1 MASYTYEEKGILL
14 STPIEAV
21 LSFYG
26 KDTSHDRTYHYYSPF
41 REESNR
47 SFHVNPR
54 KNVWYD
60 FGLAEGG
67 GVLTLVTKLS
77 GCGNDEAFDILAQ
90 MNTSFIPSYAYRS
103 PSPASKEPERT
114 IIIDHKAKG
123 FTRKGL
129 LRYAA
134 GRGISKETLDRYCV
148 QITYHSVYS
157 PTLKHTVI
165 GFANEPGGYVLRSNS
180 VKKCSASGISV
191 IRSGESSDAVAVFEG
206 FFDFLSWIEDQGIDT
221 LPCDV
226 CVLNS
231 VSNLRRAL
239 EFLSAHKE
247 IHLYL
252 DNDRAGSDAA
262 AQIECFCVNE
272 DTRVVSMSHLFDGY
286 KDYNEMLVAT
296 TSTHKSHSYGK
307 FITERCSEQTE
318 QDQLGSPEGEVRDL

>member
-1 MASYTYEEKGILL
+1 MASYTYEEKGLLL

-41 REESNR
+41 REETNR

-77 GCGNDEAFDILAQ
+77 GCDNEDAFDILAQ
-90 MNTSFIPSYAYRS
+90 MNTSFIPSYTYRS
-103 PSPASKEPERT
+103 PSPAPKEPERT
-114 IIIDHKAKG
+114 IIIDYKAKK
-123 FTRKGL
+123 FSRKSL
-129 LRYAA
+129 LGYAA
-134 GRGISKETLDRYCV
+134 ERGISKDILDRYCV
-148 QITYHSVYS
+148 QITYHSAYS

-165 GFANEPGGYVLRSNS
+165 GFANESGGYVLRSNS
-180 VKKCSASGISV
+180 VKKCSASGIS
-191 IRSGESSDAVAVFEG
+191 IIGADEPADAVAVFEG
-206 FFDFLSWIEDQGIDT
+206 FFDFLSWIEDQGINV

-231 VSNLRRAL
+231 VSNLKRAL
-239 EFLSAHKE
+239 EFLSAHSE

-252 DNDRAGSDAA
+252 DNDRAGADAA

-272 DTRVVSMSHLFDGY
+272 DTRIVSLSHIFDGY
-286 KDYNEMLVAT
+286 KDYNEMLIAK
-296 TSTHKSHSYGK
+296 TSTHKSNSYGDY
-307 FITERCSEQTE
+307 ITERCSEQTE

>member
-1 MASYTYEEKGILL
+1 MASYTYEEKGVLL

-26 KDTSHDRTYHYYSPF
+26 KDTSHDRTYHYFSPF
-41 REESNR
+41 REETNR

-67 GVLTLVTKLS
+67 GVLTLVTRLA
-77 GCGNDEAFDILAQ
+77 GCEAEDAFDILAQ

-103 PSPASKEPERT
+103 PSPARKEPERS
-114 IIIDHKAKG
+114 IIIDHKAME
-123 FTRKGL
+123 FRRRGL
-129 LRYAA
+129 LRYASD
-134 GRGISKETLDRYCV
+134 RGISKETLDRFCT

-157 PTLKHTVI
+157 PTLKHYAI
-165 GFANEPGGYVLRSNS
+165 GFANQAGGYVLRSNS
-180 VKKCSASGISV
+180 VKKCSASGIS
-191 IRSGESSDAVAVFEG
+191 IIKSDGQAEAVAVFEG
-206 FFDFLSWIEDQGIDT
+206 FFDFLSWIEDQGIGD

-231 VSNLRRAL
+231 VSNLKRAL

-252 DNDRAGSDAA
+252 DNDRAGEDAA
-262 AQIECFCVNE
+262 AQIECFCVNDE
-272 DTRVVSMSHLFDGY
+272 SRVVRMSHLFDEY
-286 KDYNEMLVAT
+286 KDYNEMLTAKT
-296 TSTHKSHSYGK
+296 TTHKSHSYGNY
-307 FITERCSEQTE
+307 ITERRSKQTE
-318 QDQLGSPEGEVRDL
+318 QDQLG